1 MSTIIFTRVEF
12 NYTSPYSE
20 IFSDLSLILDSTWRS
35 GLVGR
40 NGRGKTTFLK
50 LLDGELEPVSGEITN
65 TLSTRYF
72 PGDVPAKGQSTLV
85 VIRNL
90 IAPYDLWESEMARLL
105 ELSDP
110 DSLEAYSQLQSQYQD
125 ARGYK
130 INGLIEREIQK
141 MGLSREVLD
150 RPFEVL
156 SLGQQTQIQ
165 IVSLFLGQPT
175 FALIDEPTNHLD
187 IECRKALG
195 DYLSQQH
202 GFLLVSHDRALLNAC
217 TDHIISINRSDVRV
231 NQGNWSTWRDEME
244 KELLSEARSRSQI
257 ESEVKQLQ
265 RTAQQRRQGADQKE
279 SEKYGNSHA
288 DTGFIGHK
296 AAKQMKR
303 AMNAE
308 RRVERQLEGKQALLK
323 NQEKERDLIVT
334 TQAKK
339 GKTMLTVN
347 NLTIDIADNR
357 IVTNL
362 SFNIAAGDR
371 VALVGPNGCGKS
383 SVLDAIVGKIG
394 FDGTVSFRGR
404 HLSRSWQQP
413 LWSSGSLREHL
424 KHSALNETRFRQYL
438 GILDVRGDIFEQP
451 LESFSQ
457 GQLKKV
463 DLTRSLLEPAE
474 VLLWDEPMNYL
485 DVDSREMIEDGIIR
499 GNPTMLVI
507 EHDEQ
512 FIESVATTVINL

>member
-296 AAKQMKR
+296 AAKGIGR
-303 AMNAE
+303 ISHIYGYSA
-308 RRVERQLEGKQALLK
+308 RYTFRP
-323 NQEKERDLIVT
+323 NQSWLYSLI
-334 TQAKK
+334 
-339 GKTMLTVN
+339 
-347 NLTIDIADNR
+347 
-357 IVTNL
+357 
-362 SFNIAAGDR
+362 
-371 VALVGPNGCGKS
+371 KS
-383 SVLDAIVGKIG
+383 GG
-394 FDGTVSFRGR
+394 
-404 HLSRSWQQP
+404 
-413 LWSSGSLREHL
+413 
-424 KHSALNETRFRQYL
+424 Y
-438 GILDVRGDIFEQP
+438 
-451 LESFSQ
+451 
-457 GQLKKV
+457 
-463 DLTRSLLEPAE
+463 
-474 VLLWDEPMNYL
+474 
-485 DVDSREMIEDGIIR
+485 
-499 GNPTMLVI
+499 
-507 EHDEQ
+507 
-512 FIESVATTVINL
+512 